1 MQFITAG
8 HFLAV
13 GLGAAVGAWLRWM
26 LAIWLN
32 QPGSAMP
39 WGTVVANLVGGYL
52 IGLAFGFFSTLLFME
67 KETPYTRDELLE
79 WPVGKFQYNLCY
91 IAWKNY
97 IDKKYGDII
106 KKKGEKK

>member
-1 MQFITAG
+1 MRG
-8 HFLAV
+8 
-13 GLGAAVGAWLRWM
+13 GLGYRKFYYSEVKRIEEAYKKSLP
-26 LAIWLN
+26 L
-32 QPGSAMP
+32 
-39 WGTVVANLVGGYL
+39 GGYTPEEMEA
-52 IGLAFGFFSTLLFME
+52 GYQRLADQFGFFSTLLFME